1 MRAFRFFTLILA
13 LAIGGALPALAQQH
27 WAVGQ
32 WQGTLGNLPSTN
44 RYGPER
50 TLDIKSVSADGKG
63 QATWTSAIGTQA
75 VTVSISGDE
84 MTFSTTGTS
93 GASYKLTHKAGA
105 LDGSWTPNGGGRG
118 GGNVNLKK
126 K

>member
-1 MRAFRFFTLILA
+1 MSALRILVVA
-13 LAIGGALPALAQQH
+13 VLLVLSNALPAASQQH
-27 WAVGQ
+27 WAVGV
-32 WQGTLGNLPSTN
+32 WQGNLGNLPATN

-75 VTVSISGDE
+75 VTLSISGNE

-93 GASYKLTHKAGA
+93 GASYKLTHKAGV